1 MQRGYIWSAALGAGL
16 TIRNHGFFSDNSYYG
31 LSSGAPGYP
40 APIENP
46 FATSAQQVWT
56 AAQALIP
63 YTDIYFR
70 GFDNSYPDKWRLE

>member
-1 MQRGYIWSAALGAGL
+1 
-16 TIRNHGFFSDNSYYG
+16 
-31 LSSGAPGYP
+31 
-40 APIENP
+40 
-46 FATSAQQVWT
+46 VWT